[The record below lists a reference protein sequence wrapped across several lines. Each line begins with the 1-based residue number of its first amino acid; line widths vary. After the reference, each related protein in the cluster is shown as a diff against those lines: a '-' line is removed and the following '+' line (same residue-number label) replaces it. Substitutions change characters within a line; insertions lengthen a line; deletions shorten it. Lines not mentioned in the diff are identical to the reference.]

1 MPVVVPVAG
10 RPSGAATNDPA
21 SGPASIAALRDAV
34 LKGREPPPART
45 VASLASYRWLVVGT
59 VCIGAVM
66 GQLDASIAQLLLPRL
81 ELEFSARLSTVSWV
95 AVAYVLAMAAFLPIF
110 ARLADLVGRKLMY
123 TGGFLL
129 FVLSSAFCGLA
140 PNIPVLI
147 AFRVLQG
154 IASALLGSNGIAI
167 VVAAAGPERRG
178 RALGILAAAQAVGL
192 SAGPAIGGL
201 VLDMLNWQ
209 WVFWIN
215 VPVGL
220 AGAVAGWFVL
230 PPTRNLPV
238 DTRFDWKGALLIA
251 PALTA
256 LMAALNEGYAWGATS
271 PLLLGSALLAVILLT
286 LFVRSERRA
295 EAPLIDL
302 RLFRRR
308 AFSAGITAGLLSYAA
323 LFGLFFLM
331 PFILVRAYGD
341 SIFAAGLRLCIV
353 PVMLGVVAPIGGAL
367 YDRLGARLP
376 TVLGMF
382 ICVGASVMLYAALEG
397 TPDSLP
403 LVMLAL
409 AGFGVGQGLFISPNN
424 SAIMAAAPTSL
435 TGEAGGLL
443 NVTRSCG
450 VSVGVAAA
458 SSLLAWRLAV
468 LTGSGHNTLHANV
481 PHLLSAGR
489 DVIVLLGGFAAI
501 AAAISLTQASRKPQL
516 YANDG
521 KARQADASR
530 FVQKGNRASC
540 TQRRSQ

>member
-1 MPVVVPVAG
+1 L
-10 RPSGAATNDPA
+10 RRSSGLPTTNDSA
-21 SGPASIAALRDAV
+21 SGHASIVALRDAI
-34 LKGREPPPART
+34 LNGREPPAARI
-45 VASLASYRWLVVGT
+45 VAALASYRWFVVGT

-66 GQLDASIAQLLLPRL
+66 GQLDSSIAQLLLPRL

-95 AVAYVLAMAAFLPIF
+95 AVAYLLAMAAFLPIF
-110 ARLADLVGRKLMY
+110 ARLADIVGRKLMY

-129 FVLSSAFCGLA
+129 FVLSSVFCGLA
-140 PNIPVLI
+140 PNLPALI

-154 IASALLGSNGIAI
+154 IASALLASNGIAI

-178 RALGILAAAQAVGL
+178 RALGIMAAAQAVGL

-201 VLDMLNWQ
+201 VLDLLNWQ

-220 AGAVAGWFVL
+220 AGAVMGWFVL
-230 PPTRNLPV
+230 PPTKGLPV

-271 PLLLGSALLAVILLT
+271 PLLLGSALLAVILLA
-286 LFVRSERRA
+286 LFVRAERRA
-295 EAPLIDL
+295 DAPLVDL
-302 RLFRRR
+302 KLFDQP
-308 AFSAGITAGLLSYAA
+308 AFSAGTIAGLLSYAA

-331 PFILVRAYGD
+331 PFIFVRAYQD
-341 SIFAAGLRLCIV
+341 SIFTAGLRLCIV

-376 TVLGMF
+376 TVLGMLV
-382 ICVGASVMLYAALEG
+382 CVGASVMLFAVLDG
-397 TPDSLP
+397 SRDGVP

-409 AGFGVGQGLFISPNN
+409 AVFGIGQGLFISPNN
-424 SAIMAAAPTSL
+424 SAIMAAAPASL

-450 VSVGVAAA
+450 VSAGIAAA

-468 LTGSGHNTLHANV
+468 LTESGHNTLHANP

-501 AAAISLTQASRKPQL
+501 AAAISLTQTRRKPQL
-516 YANDG
+516 HTNDG
-521 KARQADASR
+521 NARQADAPR
-530 FVQKGNRASC
+530 FMQKGTSASC
-540 TQRRSQ
+540 AQRRLQ